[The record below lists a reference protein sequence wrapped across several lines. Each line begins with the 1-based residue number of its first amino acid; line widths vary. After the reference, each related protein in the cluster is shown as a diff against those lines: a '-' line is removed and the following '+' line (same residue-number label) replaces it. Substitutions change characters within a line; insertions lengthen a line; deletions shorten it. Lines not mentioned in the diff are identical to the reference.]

1 MSGVLGHF
9 ESEDSMTI
17 TRLILLVMAL
27 FVVVFAVR
35 VFLSQRGR

>member
-1 MSGVLGHF
+1 
-9 ESEDSMTI
+9 MTI

-27 FVVVFAVR
+27 FIVVFAVR

>member
-1 MSGVLGHF
+1 
-9 ESEDSMTI
+9 MTI

>member
-1 MSGVLGHF
+1 
-9 ESEDSMTI
+9 MTI

-35 VFLSQRGR
+35 VFLSQRRR